1 MNKGRKFVFAIVLT
15 LAIFVLAS
23 CSIIIDD
30 THHHLYD
37 ENGLCACGDHE
48 ASHPELEKYTVSF
61 VDENGKVF
69 ESVEVV
75 AGTLVNKPADP
86 SVPGQKFEGWFNG
99 EQEWNFRKHAVVEDT
114 TLTARFTDNAK
125 YEIIYELNGGEF
137 EEGTVLEEEYV
148 SGVGVETLPT
158 PSKEHY
164 VFVGWFINN
173 EQVNGIA
180 PSKKSNVTLVAKWAL
195 IEHAISYELNGGS
208 FREGAKIPT
217 EYKETVGLEK
227 LPTPSK
233 TGYTFVSWMIDEKEV
248 SSIAP
253 ESLGEVK
260 LVAKWQINEYTITY
274 IVDGKEEV
282 VTYEYDEE
290 VQAPEA
296 PEKEGYSFVGWSE
309 DIPAQM
315 PAENIKL
322 VAKWQINE
330 YTLKINVDGQITE
343 VVYEY
348 NEVVKVP
355 EAPEKE
361 GYSFVK
367 WNNLPS
373 QMPAKDVEVTAEF
386 NINTYTLIINLG
398 NKTQS
403 ISYKYNEAVA
413 KLEEPTRP
421 GYIFKGWSSE
431 TPEKMPA
438 KNVTIT
444 AKWEAKSALTVKEA
458 VEVCKS
464 LSSGAQTA
472 EKFIIEGYVTKVVNT
487 TYGNLYIENEG
498 SEIYIYG
505 LYDKAN
511 NRYDKLEVKP
521 EVGDYLKLSGI
532 LLNYYGTPEMKNA
545 TIELFVPTHKHTVC
559 PECGLCLDAD
569 CPGANDEKCAG
580 HEEAPEG
587 VNKADLNTM
596 NGGKASS
603 SYADRESA
611 NGWTAT
617 FSALNQGAANSST
630 NANPVF
636 GFLGDANT
644 FAVTLA
650 GGTDKVG
657 KLTSPLLKGGLSKL
671 TFNYTNLFT
680 DTKFSITVNIK
691 DASGK
696 VLKSEVVSYDN
707 PNKVK
712 YEVRTYELEFEVK
725 GDFVIEIV
733 NNCPNGLKGNKDR
746 ATIWNIEWVSSAEE
760 EKSEELTVTFD
771 NTEKRTSVDAD
782 QQTWEE
788 NGVKFVVNKNTST
801 SAINSNYF
809 NPIRIYKNH
818 EFVISSEK
826 AFSTVKVVVYYNNGA
841 STYIDA
847 FSKITLP
854 EGVKMTNES
863 NVFTIVLPTPV
874 KSFSLV
880 SDGGQVRVVS
890 ASIITGGSS
899 EPEVPQGPKEISIA
913 EAIELG
919 SKQESNVYTEEK
931 YIIKGVVKSVSSTI
945 YGNMIITDG
954 VNEILIYGVYSAD
967 GETRYDAMTSR
978 PVAGDTVYMLGSLG
992 NYNGTPQMK
1001 NGWNTSFT
1009 VNHKHEFVNGECACG
1024 EKDPNYVPPTEEEVE
1039 YVTSVETGVAYYL
1052 ALTQKNLNKKL
1063 YIDGKMSGY
1072 YYATVESA
1080 DSAIQVYLE
1089 AANGGYHMYF
1099 KDGDTKIYLNIV
1111 VSGSYNNVKYENT
1124 ASSVWTFDEELDTL
1138 LTVAGSNTFFLGTYN
1153 TFNTF
1158 SACKISYASTNFIS
1172 HLYKVDG
1179 GNEAPKHEHIA
1190 CPTCGLCI
1198 DAECDGDASKKC
1210 AGHKEEVTAELSF
1223 ADKANRKEFS
1233 TSKQVWT
1240 QNGVTLTNNKAK
1252 STSNVAD
1259 YANPARF
1266 YKNSEIIVT
1275 ATGSMTKIVFTC
1287 NNSSYATALKNS
1299 IGTVSGATI
1308 SVSGSKVTVTFA
1320 SAVESF
1326 TVSLSGGQVR
1336 MNSLEVTLQSK

>member
-290 VQAPEA
+290 VKAPEA

-309 DIPAQM
+309 DIPTQM

-386 NINTYTLIINLG
+386 KINTYTLIINLG

-413 KLEEPTRP
+413 KLEEPTRL

-444 AKWEAKSALTVKEA
+444 AKWEVKPIVSIKEA
-458 VEVCKS
+458 NDIAKQYGHNTY
-464 LSSGAQTA
+464 SSD
-472 EKFIIEGYVTKVVNT
+472 KFTIEGTITKIVNT
-487 TYGNLYIENEG
+487 SYGNMYVEADG
-498 SEIYIYG
+498 VEIYVYG
-505 LYDKAN
+505 VYGN
-511 NRYDKLEVKP
+511 NGNTYFDKLEVQP
-521 EVGDYLKLSGI
+521 GVGDYIKLTGI
-532 LLNYYGTPEMKNA
+532 LGTYNSSAQMKNA
-545 TIELFVPTHKHTVC
+545 WIVDHKVHEHKYVQGSCELCGAAEPVEGAITTKVVIKDYASANGFTNGTKYTTIKLDEVVTATAKGGSNTGKYYTSGTNWRFYQNEKAQLIITCVDGYELVSITVKYASQNNGCFVEAKSDELYKVTGAEAILNVGNTSSATNGQARITEITVVYVKAVVKHEHTVC
-559 PECGLCLDAD
+559 PECKLCTDPE
-569 CPGANDEKCAG
+569 CPGEEAEKCAG
-580 HEEAPEG
+580 HEVAPEEP
-587 VNKADLNTM
+587 K
-596 NGGKASS
+596 
-603 SYADRESA
+603 
-611 NGWTAT
+611 
-617 FSALNQGAANSST
+617 Q
-630 NANPVF
+630 
-636 GFLGDANT
+636 
-644 FAVTLA
+644 VT
-650 GGTDKVG
+650 
-657 KLTSPLLKGGLSKL
+657 
-671 TFNYTNLFT
+671 
-680 DTKFSITVNIK
+680 
-691 DASGK
+691 
-696 VLKSEVVSYDN
+696 
-707 PNKVK
+707 
-712 YEVRTYELEFEVK
+712 
-725 GDFVIEIV
+725 
-733 NNCPNGLKGNKDR
+733 
-746 ATIWNIEWVSSAEE
+746 
-760 EKSEELTVTFD
+760 
-771 NTEKRTSVDAD
+771 
-782 QQTWEE
+782 
-788 NGVKFVVNKNTST
+788 
-801 SAINSNYF
+801 
-809 NPIRIYKNH
+809 
-818 EFVISSEK
+818 
-826 AFSTVKVVVYYNNGA
+826 
-841 STYIDA
+841 
-847 FSKITLP
+847 
-854 EGVKMTNES
+854 
-863 NVFTIVLPTPV
+863 
-874 KSFSLV
+874 
-880 SDGGQVRVVS
+880 
-890 ASIITGGSS
+890 
-899 EPEVPQGPKEISIA
+899 IA
-913 EAIELG
+913 EALG
-919 SKQESNVYTEEK
+919 
-931 YIIKGVVKSVSSTI
+931 
-945 YGNMIITDG
+945 
-954 VNEILIYGVYSAD
+954 LAD
-967 GETRYDAMTSR
+967 GAE
-978 PVAGDTVYMLGSLG
+978 
-992 NYNGTPQMK
+992 
-1001 NGWNTSFT
+1001 
-1009 VNHKHEFVNGECACG
+1009 
-1024 EKDPNYVPPTEEEVE
+1024 
-1039 YVTSVETGVAYYL
+1039 
-1052 ALTQKNLNKKL
+1052 
-1063 YIDGKMSGY
+1063 
-1072 YYATVESA
+1072 
-1080 DSAIQVYLE
+1080 
-1089 AANGGYHMYF
+1089 
-1099 KDGDTKIYLNIV
+1099 IV
-1111 VSGSYNNVKYENT
+1111 VSGTVDSIDTAWSDQYENITVTIIDKTGKIQAFRMSTKVELGDIITVTGKMSTYNNARQIAQGST
-1124 ASSVWTFDEELDTL
+1124 AVIIGHDESYDEIETVTTIKDALTAKPGTPVVVSGTVMEINSEWDSGYKNMCVTITDGKNSLYVYRLKTQVVLGDIITVTGEIGNYNNANQVAQGATAIITGHDT
-1138 LTVAGSNTFFLGTYN
+1138 
-1153 TFNTF
+1153 
-1158 SACKISYASTNFIS
+1158 SY
-1172 HLYKVDG
+1172 D
-1179 GNEAPKHEHIA
+1179 EDDE
-1190 CPTCGLCI
+1190 PTQ
-1198 DAECDGDASKKC
+1198 
-1210 AGHKEEVTAELSF
+1210 EVTAQLSF

-1287 NNSSYATALKNS
+1287 NSSSYATALKNS

-1326 TVSLSGGQVR
+1326 TVSLSSGQVR